1 MYYIDVLH
9 SNMTF
14 EEINLQKFKISS
26 FPEIFL
32 KIKTIIYSLI
42 S

>member
-14 EEINLQKFKISS
+14 EEINLHKFKISS
-26 FPEIFL
+26 FPEKLL
-32 KIKTIIYSLI
+32 KIKNYYSFI
-42 S
+42 N

>member
-14 EEINLQKFKISS
+14 EEINLHKFKISS
-26 FPEIFL
+26 FPENQNYYLFIN
-32 KIKTIIYSLI
+32 
-42 S
+42 